1 MTKAVFRPDEVT
13 VLEEK
18 VMIESPAS
26 YPDLTALAPE
36 EEQAEPEEA
45 VEEYS
50 GPTADDLRRE
60 AEAFKEQWEAE
71 KESMIAAA
79 KAAAEDIVKEAE
91 EEAAGSLRQKSDE
104 GEALKRQAGEE
115 AEGIIAR
122 SKEEARKI
130 ENEVRA
136 ALEAERK
143 EAEDQGR
150 EAGRKEGFAEGKA
163 EVERLIERTQ
173 IVLERAQDKR
183 AEILAETER
192 EIVDLVL
199 LIARKVVKV
208 ISDNQRNVIV
218 SNVVQALRKVRG
230 RGDVIIRVNLA
241 DLKLATGHTKD
252 FIQLLEGVKS
262 VQVLEDSSVD
272 PGGCIIETDF
282 GEIDARIASQL
293 AELEAKILEISPI
306 KSRQKT
312 AAAGAANGLNL
323 NGLASN
329 GTSNGAAKAAA
340 AARAAAATKAMA
352 AAAESAAAEPAVS
365 PAAGEDP

>member
-13 VLEEK
+13 VLEKK
-18 VMIESPAS
+18 VLIETPAS
-26 YPDLTALAPE
+26 YPDLDALAPE
-36 EEQAEPEEA
+36 EEKAGPEEA

-50 GPTADDLRRE
+50 GPTAEDLRRE

-71 KESMIAAA
+71 KDSMIAAA

-91 EEAAGSLRQKSDE
+91 EAAAGSLRRNSDE
-104 GEALKRQAGEE
+104 GETLKRQAGEE
-115 AEGIIAR
+115 AERIIAR
-122 SKEEARKI
+122 SKEEAAKI

-136 ALEAERK
+136 ALAAERK

-150 EAGRKEGFAEGKA
+150 EAGRTEGFAEGKA

-208 ISDNQRNVIV
+208 ISDNQRSVIV

-230 RGDVIIRVNLA
+230 RGDVIIRVNLS

-306 KSRQKT
+306 KSKQKP
-312 AAAGAANGLNL
+312 AGAANGLAL

-329 GTSNGAAKAAA
+329 GTSNG

-365 PAAGEDP
+365 PAAGEGP